1 MIKVIIERRVAP
13 GLEGYYQ
20 QIISDLLNQIETAP
34 GYLGGES
41 LEDTNAPNHFIIIAK
56 WRSID
61 AWENW
66 YNSSNRKR
74 IISEISPL
82 LEQPERFTI
91 LKQAVMQLQALKS
104 A

>member
-20 QIISDLLNQIETAP
+20 QIIGNLLDQIKTAP

-41 LEDTNAPNHFIIIAK
+41 LEDANAPNHFIVIAK
-56 WRSID
+56 WRSVD
-61 AWENW
+61 AWEKW
-66 YNSSNRKR
+66 YHSRDRKR
-74 IISEISPL
+74 IITEISPL

-91 LKQAVMQLQALKS
+91 LKQSVMQFQALKS